1 MWQIPMYLLSK
12 NVPCQS
18 QGGWEADIVRN
29 VVRVLNKY
37 LDAVLLG
44 ELFFLLYLALTLL
57 LRHRLQHWDVYCGG
71 SGHAETGL
79 RKKINPLF
87 FGNLIY
93 DCQNKFYTWSH

>member
-1 MWQIPMYLLSK
+1 MYLLSK

-79 RKKINPLF
+79 RKKINTLF
-87 FGNLIY
+87 FWKLNL
-93 DCQNKFYTWSH
+93 